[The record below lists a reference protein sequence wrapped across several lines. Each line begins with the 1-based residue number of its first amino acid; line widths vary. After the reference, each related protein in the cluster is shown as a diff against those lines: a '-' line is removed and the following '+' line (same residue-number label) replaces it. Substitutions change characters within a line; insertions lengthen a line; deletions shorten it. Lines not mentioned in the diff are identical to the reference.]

1 MAETALPLEGAA
13 PVAQPSG
20 VLPVE
25 GGRRL
30 IGALALA
37 GVLVLTAVSILP
49 RIRPAEPWSVGHI
62 APHVLIGG
70 IWMAAGL
77 IALWR
82 QPANRVGLL
91 MSATGFLWFTD
102 DIYWWGSP
110 LSLTLSTL
118 LENLG
123 LAVAAQLFLAFPS
136 GRLHSQVERALV
148 ALAYLDALVVSFAE
162 LLFWDSTRDSGC
174 GGCPRNV
181 LLLDANAGIESA
193 VERVSDLLAIGVGL
207 GIVLVLGRRWGRA
220 GPSTRRVLAPVLWSG
235 ALTAALTAGV
245 VLWEDVTGTDVPGFG
260 GVGWPADIAYATV
273 PVAFLIGLARTQFHR
288 GAIAGLVVE
297 LRSVSGPEDIRAAL
311 ARTLGDPA
319 LELAYWLPSS
329 RRYVDANGGVWEPPN
344 SGTRAV
350 RMLYREGEPLAAV
363 SFDVSLLEEPELVDA
378 AVAATEL
385 TLENTRLQAE
395 LRAQLAEVRASRA
408 RIVEAGDSERRRI
421 ERDLH
426 DGAQQRLL
434 AVRMVLQLARTQGR
448 DTRALEALL
457 NEADGEVETALAE
470 LRTLA
475 RGIHPSILTDQ
486 GLEAALAALARRAPL
501 PVEVRVTTSGRLTAP
516 VETAIYFLA
525 AEALA
530 NIAKH
535 ANASHA
541 AISVLRTEGAALVR
555 IDDDGV
561 GGADG
566 ASGTGLRGL
575 RDRVEALDGRL
586 AIASPPGGGTHLRA
600 EIPCA

>member
-1 MAETALPLEGAA
+1 
-13 PVAQPSG
+13 
-20 VLPVE
+20 
-25 GGRRL
+25 L
-30 IGALALA
+30 IPPLALA
-37 GVLVLTAVSILP
+37 GALVVTAASVLP

-70 IWMAAGL
+70 IWIAAGL

-91 MSATGFLWFTD
+91 MTATGFLWFTG

-110 LSLTLSTL
+110 FSLTLSAL
-118 LENLG
+118 LQNLG
-123 LAVAAQLFLAFPS
+123 LAVAAQLFLVFPG
-136 GRLHSQVERALV
+136 GRLHSPLERALV
-148 ALAYLDALVVSFAE
+148 LVAYLDALALGLAA
-162 LLFWDSTRDSGC
+162 LLFWDSTRSSGC
-174 GGCPRNV
+174 VGCPHNV
-181 LLLDANAGIESA
+181 LLLDANPGINSA
-193 VERVSDLLAIGVGL
+193 INRASDLLAIVVGL
-207 GIVLVLGRRWGRA
+207 GIVLVLGRRWRRA
-220 GPSTRRVLAPVLWSG
+220 SPSTRRVLAPVLWTG

-245 VLWEDVTGTDVPGFG
+245 ILWEDVTGTDVSGFG
-260 GVGWPADIAYATV
+260 GVGWPSDVAYAAV
-273 PVAFLIGLARTQFHR
+273 PIAFLIGLARTQFHR

-297 LRSVSGPEDIRAAL
+297 LRSVSRPEEIRAAL
-311 ARTLGDPA
+311 ARTLRDPS

-329 RRYVDANGGVWEPPN
+329 RRYVDTNGAVWEPPA
-344 SGTRAV
+344 SRTRALRV
-350 RMLYREGEPLAAV
+350 LYREGEPLAALA
-363 SFDVSLLEEPELVDA
+363 FDVSLLEEPELVDA
-378 AVAATEL
+378 AVAATKL

-395 LRAQLAEVRASRA
+395 LRAQLTEVRASRA

-434 AVRMVLQLARTQGR
+434 AVRMALQLARTRGG
-448 DTRALEALL
+448 DTRTLEALL

-475 RGIHPSILTDQ
+475 RGIHPSILADQ
-486 GLEAALAALARRAPL
+486 GLEPALAALARRAPV
-501 PVEVRVTTSGRLTAP
+501 PVEVRVATGGRLTAP
-516 VETAIYFLA
+516 VETAVYFLA

-535 ANASHA
+535 AHASQA
-541 AISVLRTEGAALVR
+541 VISIIRTGGAALVS

-561 GGADG
+561 GGADS
-566 ASGTGLRGL
+566 AAGTGLPGM
-575 RDRVEALDGRL
+575 RDRVEALGGRL
-586 AIASPPGGGTHLRA
+586 AIRSPSGGGTHLWA